1 MNHPVLPKEDASLAY
16 IRLVPKE
23 ALPDELRDATTGTK
37 AIYGIHDADGKI
49 LALVDDRDKAFLM
62 ARMNELHPVSVH

>member
-1 MNHPVLPKEDASLAY
+1 MNHPVLPKEDQSLAY

-23 ALPDELRDATTGTK
+23 ALPDELRDVAVGSK

-49 LALVDDRDKAFLM
+49 LALVDDRDKAFMM